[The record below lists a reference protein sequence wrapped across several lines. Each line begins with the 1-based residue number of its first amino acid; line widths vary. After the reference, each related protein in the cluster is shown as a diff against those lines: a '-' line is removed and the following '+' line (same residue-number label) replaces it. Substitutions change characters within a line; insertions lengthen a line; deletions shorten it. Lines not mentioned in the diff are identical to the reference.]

1 MRMHCNFKTLSKI
14 IILGLVVVFSC
25 GSNLVEGVEPLRIV
39 TNSDKYPADSGPFL
53 SIQPVDGDWSTP
65 YKLQSVKYV
74 SSLPSDAYLNGVGY
88 FSPQTGRA
96 YLLVSDARTV
106 YLPKAGLG
114 IVQAV
119 NQNLDRFGLG
129 TVLDRQRQIDAL
141 YFAPAKVVDPS
152 DLGSK
157 LLQLLA
163 VWVIGALVLA
173 LPVLVLVLGWR
184 RLFQLFLVHEIG
196 KTIRGSDDGRET

>member
-1 MRMHCNFKTLSKI
+1 MCVHSHFKTLSKI
-14 IILGLVVVFSC
+14 IILGLVLVACC
-25 GSNLVEGVEPLRIV
+25 GSDLVEGVEPLRIV
-39 TNSDKYPADSGPFL
+39 PNSDRYPADSGPFL

-106 YLPKAGLG
+106 YLPKHGLG

-152 DLGSK
+152 DLGLK

-184 RLFQLFLVHEIG
+184 RLFQLFLIHEIG